1 MPAMQ
6 PPRGRPDAGH
16 DAGPARPIGNP
27 MVTARAPMTRAV
39 AAALREAK
47 PEKLDAGA
55 VQLARKYAGLIDN
68 AAVAAKYRKPLEAVR
83 SALLGAHTLEAEDA
97 IDSFNKIADALAE
110 HSVASDLGPKLLAT
124 LTSLGLTPA
133 GRGAKGGQNG
143 VPVANPL
150 DELKARRA
158 SRAERAR
165 QH

>member
-1 MPAMQ
+1 MSAVQPA
-6 PPRGRPDAGH
+6 GWRPDASH

-39 AAALREAK
+39 ATALREAK

-68 AAVAAKYRKPLEAVR
+68 AAVAAKYRKSLEAVR
-83 SALLGAHTLEAEDA
+83 SALLASESIEAEDA
-97 IDSFNKIADALAE
+97 LEHFGKITDALAE
-110 HSVASDLGPKLLAT
+110 HSVASDLGPKLLAV

-143 VPVANPL
+143 APAAASAL

-165 QH
+165 

>member
-1 MPAMQ
+1 
-6 PPRGRPDAGH
+6 
-16 DAGPARPIGNP
+16 

-39 AAALREAK
+39 AAALRQAK

-55 VQLARKYAGLIDN
+55 VQLAREYAALIDN
-68 AAVAAKYRKPLEAVR
+68 AAVAAKYRAPLMAIRRAIDCAEEYDNRDALEA
-83 SALLGAHTLEAEDA
+83 
-97 IDSFNKIADALAE
+97 FNKISDALAE

-143 VPVANPL
+143 APAANPL

-165 QH
+165 

>member
-1 MPAMQ
+1 MSAVQPA
-6 PPRGRPDAGH
+6 GWRPDASH
-16 DAGPARPIGNP
+16 DAGPTRPIGDA

-55 VQLARKYAGLIDN
+55 VQLAREYAALMDN
-68 AAVAAKYRKPLEAVR
+68 AAVAAKYRAPLAAIRRAIDCAEEYDNRDALEA
-83 SALLGAHTLEAEDA
+83 
-97 IDSFNKIADALAE
+97 FNKIADALAE
-110 HSVASDLGPKLLAT
+110 HSVASDLGPKLLAV

-143 VPVANPL
+143 APTAASAL

-165 QH
+165 